1 MEYFYDVVEFVDNN
15 VLWIVAA
22 FFIACLVEVIVFSCK
37 KKKSGIFDTDGLF
50 VCLATTLGVIL
61 GLYVLSCLGV
71 GLVNYIQVQ
80 NWHFWSNYTTFLS
93 NGGIAVFGIV
103 FIIVMIVC
111 MIKFDFHSFLAR
123 LIVSALVSGLA
134 TVLSVFVGFLLYV
147 IVAVVWIL
155 LKLIWF
161 VISGFFQSIFQFVVE
176 YWQMSVAVLVG
187 PGIIYGACCAF
198 ANYIHSFK
206 NEVIHR

>member
-1 MEYFYDVVEFVDNN
+1 MEYFYDVLEFVDNN

-37 KKKSGIFDTDGLF
+37 KKKSGTFDIDRLF
-50 VCLATTLGVIL
+50 VCLATNLWVIL
-61 GLYVLSCLGV
+61 GSYVLACLGV

-80 NWHFWSNYTTFLS
+80 NWHFWTNYITFLS
-93 NGGIAVFGIV
+93 NGGVAVFGMV
-103 FIIVMIVC
+103 FIIAMIVC
-111 MIKFDFHSFLAR
+111 MIKFNFDSFLAR
-123 LIVSALVSGLA
+123 LIVSALASALA
-134 TVLSVFVGFLLYV
+134 TVLSVFIGFLLYV
-147 IVAVVWIL
+147 IVAFVWTL

-161 VISGFFQSIFQFVVE
+161 VISGFFQSILQFVVE
-176 YWQMSVAVLVG
+176 YWRMSLAVLVG